1 MITKFDKSGAV
12 ALNKRLFGE
21 NLAKA
26 DYEGALDCLIKYS
39 QAKHNPDF
47 HLACGMLYLLMT
59 QDSDD
64 NELFALAFRE
74 FLMHIVRHPDCT
86 AAYRNLLAVVFLR
99 HEPMS
104 MVEAG
109 TWIKACG
116 LDPNDIMT
124 QLMDVGISMFMG
136 EGDMVDDIENL
147 FLPGEFGE
155 IDPAYIKQTNDAP
168 ENKTT
173 VEPTKKKSNII
184 KFKPKNDEQND
195 VSKQSSSRITRPFG
209 DKVEFTEEMNLN
221 DALELFSKLAEDDDW
236 DGDSTDG
243 AEFDRAQSDELKAHI
258 ILRNAEQLVR
268 ENKFDQALAALDGID
283 GGDRV
288 RYFVDCLRA
297 RIFINSE
304 IADEA
309 KKCLDRAQEIKND
322 GALVGILRCNLCEL
336 TGNTRKIP
344 EILNGIEITDFMDA
358 DHVYKAARLAIK
370 YCTTDDMLDLLE
382 DYIAEYNVM
391 DVRLLYAQVLY
402 NSGEKELAT
411 DELYALTRIFYDDFN
426 VRYYYLLARSGAH
439 SLPVDEE
446 APQNVIATLVD
457 GFMELVLAGAING
470 EVVKSDAFE
479 YGLEMF
485 VSLEFDNTR
494 EVIVPMFEALHTLA
508 KSKFLSQKM
517 NDVLVSPYVEPL
529 VKAVVLSELM
539 LSGQKEYT
547 LEVMF
552 CPINE
557 TMSAALDGEY
567 SDGYVTA
574 YAYIVTL
581 CRWLSDKFVKLAKA
595 LKPHT
600 DGAGYAERDIA
611 NYLIRTVKKLYKQ
624 QGKNLADS
632 RIGYA
637 LGYTTKAEASK
648 AYKTLA
654 TTLDGKFTEQ

>member
-1 MITKFDKSGAV
+1 MITKFDKSGAA
-12 ALNKRLFGE
+12 ALNKRMFGE
-21 NLAKA
+21 CLARA

-39 QAKHNPDF
+39 EVKHNPDF

-74 FLMHIVRHPDCT
+74 FLMHVVRHPECK

-104 MVEAG
+104 MVESG
-109 TWIKACG
+109 TWLKACG
-116 LDPNDIMT
+116 IEPNDIMA

-155 IDPAYIKQTNDAP
+155 IDPACVKQRSDAP
-168 ENKTT
+168 VEKNE
-173 VEPTKKKSNII
+173 VEPPKKKNNII
-184 KFKPKNDEQND
+184 RFKPKSDERSET
-195 VSKQSSSRITRPFG
+195 VSNPSSNRITRPFD
-209 DKVEFTEEMNLN
+209 DKAEFNEEMKLT
-221 DALELFSKLAEDDDW
+221 DALELFSKLADDDNAL
-236 DGDSTDG
+236 G
-243 AEFDRAQSDELKAHI
+243 AEFDSAQSDELKAHI

-268 ENKFDQALAALDGID
+268 EHKFDQALAVLDEID
-283 GGDRV
+283 GGDRI
-288 RYFVDCLRA
+288 RYYADCLRA
-297 RIFINSE
+297 RIFINGD

-309 KKCLDRAQEIKND
+309 KKCLDRAQKIKSD
-322 GALVGILRCNLCEL
+322 GALVGTLQCRLCEL
-336 TGNTRKIP
+336 TGNTGKIP
-344 EILNGIEITDFMDA
+344 EILKNIEITDYMDA

-370 YCTTDDMLDLLE
+370 YCTTDDALDLLE
-382 DYIAEYNVM
+382 EYIAEYNVM

-402 NSGEKELAT
+402 NSGDKELAT

-457 GFMELVLAGAING
+457 GFMELVLVGAVDA
-470 EVVKSDAFE
+470 EVAASDAFI
-479 YGLEMF
+479 YGFEMF

-494 EVIVPMFEALHTLA
+494 EVIVPMFKALHMLA
-508 KSKFLSQKM
+508 ANKILSQKM
-517 NDVLVSPYVEPL
+517 NDVLVSPYAEPL

-539 LSGQKEYT
+539 LAGQKQYT
-547 LEVMF
+547 LEVVF

-567 SDGYVTA
+567 SNGYVMA

-581 CRWLSDKFVKLAKA
+581 CRWLSDKFVRLAGA

-632 RIGYA
+632 RISYA
-637 LGYTTKAEASK
+637 LGYTKKAEANK

-654 TTLDGKFTEQ
+654 EALDDKIHGTIGE